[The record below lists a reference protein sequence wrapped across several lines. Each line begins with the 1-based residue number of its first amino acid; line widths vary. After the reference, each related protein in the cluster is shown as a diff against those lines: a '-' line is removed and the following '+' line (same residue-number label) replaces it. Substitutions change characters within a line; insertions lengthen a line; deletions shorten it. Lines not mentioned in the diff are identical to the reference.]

1 MLCPNCSATCLP
13 EDGTCHNCH
22 RPLPRGLRRA
32 TVVSWSC
39 GLFAIL
45 GALLVFAVV
54 PIKSGADLAAS
65 GCVAIGVA
73 FAASCVGGLM
83 GWILGRLICEH

>member
-22 RPLPRGLRRA
+22 RVLPRGVRRS

-39 GLFAIL
+39 GLGAL
-45 GALLVFAVV
+45 LAALLVFGVV
-54 PIKSGADLAAS
+54 PIQTSVDLAAAS
-65 GCVAIGVA
+65 CTAVPFA
-73 FAASCVGGLM
+73 FGGACVGGLM
-83 GWILGRLICEH
+83 GWVLGALICEH